1 MKYLKRIFF
10 CLYQV
15 FAIARSSFS
24 TIGVRMTSKFPLF
37 WCIVIFLILLAS
49 CTTTPAESAATE
61 TPTDTALVMQI
72 PTQTAISF
80 PTQPPSAPFSIDR
93 LRMVYE
99 KDGNIYLQDGMK
111 VAQKLTFSG
120 TDHDPIL
127 SDDGDTIL
135 FYRGETNDKVYSI
148 RTDGSG
154 EKLLIDTKILRELS
168 QGEIKGITF
177 IPNSTNILFNTYF
190 CNEPLP
196 GAYDPVECVVGL
208 FLIDTLTGEL
218 HRVVTGLSGN
228 RQHDK
233 NFAISPDGKFLSVA
247 ASGHVD
253 IYIASAGTYENI
265 KRDAITYLRTL
276 PVEYLATQYW
286 LPDSSGFISV
296 IANSG
301 YYGLLEKPDSFS
313 VYRYTIADEHTVL
326 VPLDPLI
333 TGRQEPGLDWAI
345 SPDRNWIYYSGRLSN
360 FLGNLTTGIT
370 REIDGQ
376 VDNIR
381 WSPGSQ
387 YFMFLREIYSV
398 VGTEIPVNNVGYL
411 ITWLDATHYMYD
423 KIDPSSQEG
432 HHYGIGTIGGE
443 SIPLPDT
450 FDFVW
455 SSKFVIF
462 DP

>member
-1 MKYLKRIFF
+1 MKTKVKII
-10 CLYQV
+10 CLLWVIYFVSGCGPLVPQ
-15 FAIARSSFS
+15 
-24 TIGVRMTSKFPLF
+24 TIS
-37 WCIVIFLILLAS
+37 IQ
-49 CTTTPAESAATE
+49 ATE
-61 TPTDTALVMQI
+61 ISLPTDTPLGIQI
-72 PTQTAISF
+72 PTQTATSF
-80 PTQPPSAPFSIDR
+80 PTQLPSMPFSIER

-120 TDHDPIL
+120 IDHEPIL

-135 FYRGETNDKVYSI
+135 FYRGNTNDTVYSI
-148 RTDGSG
+148 RADGTG
-154 EKLLIDTKILRELS
+154 EKLLVDTKTLRELS

-177 IPNSTNILFNTYF
+177 IPNSTNILFNTYL

-196 GAYDPVECVVGL
+196 GEYDPAECVVGL

-228 RQHDK
+228 RLHDK
-233 NFAISPDGKFLSVA
+233 NFAVSPDGNFLSVA

-265 KRDAITYLRTL
+265 KRDAITYPRTL

-301 YYGLLEKPDSFS
+301 YYGLLEKPDSFA
-313 VYRYTIADEHTVL
+313 VYRYTLADELTVL
-326 VPLDPLI
+326 IPLNPII
-333 TGRQEPGLDWAI
+333 TGRQEPGLAWAI
-345 SPDRNWIYYSGRLSN
+345 SPDRNWIYYSGRSSN
-360 FLGNLTTGIT
+360 FLGNLTTGNT
-370 REIDGQ
+370 REIDGH
-376 VDNIR
+376 VDNVK

-387 YFMFLREIYSV
+387 YFMFLREMYSV
-398 VGTEIPVNNVGYL
+398 DGSEIPVNNVDDL
-411 ITWLDATHYMYD
+411 ITWLDATHYVYNEVD
-423 KIDPSSQEG
+423 LSSG
-432 HHYGIGTIGGE
+432 TAHYFIGTIGGE

-450 FDFVW
+450 FDLW
-455 SSKFVIF
+455 RSSKFVIF